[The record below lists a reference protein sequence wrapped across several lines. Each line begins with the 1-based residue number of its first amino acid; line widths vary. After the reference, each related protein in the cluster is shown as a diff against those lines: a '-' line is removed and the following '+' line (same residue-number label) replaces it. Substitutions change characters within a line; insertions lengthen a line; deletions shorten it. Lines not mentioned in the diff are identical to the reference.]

1 MLLIVTL
8 APESEVVLRSVIPPL
23 EAVAQLGTPEATVS
37 TCPAL
42 PMPKR
47 VLVFAVADE

>member
-1 MLLIVTL
+1 MLIVL
-8 APESEVVLRSVIPPL
+8 LVVVSVLVDNNVIPPL
-23 EAVAQLGTPEATVS
+23 AGVAQLGTPEATVS

-47 VLVFAVADE
+47 VFVFAVADE